1 MPELTK
7 SLGRCRLCWVVTG
20 AVFAAILLIEAV
32 ILLPSYFNYERDRL
46 LALQEAGYQAVKA
59 LPELNE
65 AHLQHLVDQTL
76 IEGVSLHT
84 QTGKRLLQVGEALQT
99 RPEPEQRLHR
109 IEKGQRTEV
118 AFSAGELL
126 EDQAVLLRMNSENVA
141 GELLAFVWRI
151 VGLILLIASVVTV
164 TTMLVLQYLILGPVL
179 LLRQQMQKAAE
190 DQQHYLNYLGT
201 LKRKDELGDLS
212 IEFDRLLKVTA
223 GRLASLARFPDENTQ
238 PVLRVDH
245 TGRLLYANKASQL
258 LLADWQVKTGE
269 ALPQQWQE
277 LVRGVLAQQTS
288 RSVEHQLGERWFNI
302 YLVPLS
308 EAGYVNLYASDIT
321 ERKAY
326 EESLRHQRN
335 HDQLT
340 GLPNLALFQDRLS
353 QSLTKVQ
360 SENQPL
366 AVVMLGLKG
375 FAAING
381 VAGHEA
387 GDQVLQEVAGRLQKQ
402 LAPGMTLARV
412 GGDIFGVF
420 LPEFSDV
427 NAVVT
432 LAEQLID
439 EVLPPYYWQGQ
450 TLSCDA
456 RVGVALYPEDGQDF
470 SSLIARADLALTS
483 VEGAG
488 NQRINFFVTGLNEQL
503 KKRNQRL
510 EQLKKALEQGELEA
524 WFQPQVD
531 ALTGRIKGAE
541 ALVRW
546 NHPDEGL
553 ISPAEFIP
561 LAEET
566 GLVVELGQQV
576 LKQACQQAVVWRQ
589 QPGWETFTLA
599 VNLSA
604 RQLSE
609 PELVAQVETVLKTSG
624 LPASALELEITE
636 SAVMDDTQEA
646 LAVLYQLAELGVRL
660 SVDDFG
666 TGYSSLA
673 YLKSLPVNKIKID
686 RAFVMDLPD
695 DLQDRALCQAVIA
708 IGEALDLQVLAEG
721 VETQAQA
728 ELLASLGCQS
738 FQGFFYGR
746 PSPAAVFMEVAA
758 GQQGHKL

>member
-1 MPELTK
+1 MQDFKK
-7 SLGRCRLCWVVTG
+7 SLVKCRLCWMVTAG
-20 AVFAAILLIEAV
+20 VFAAILLIEAI

-59 LPELNE
+59 LPELDLSGLE
-65 AHLQHLVDQTL
+65 HLVEQTL
-76 IEGVSLHT
+76 VKGVRLQTPEGEP
-84 QTGKRLLQVGEALQT
+84 LLEVGEALQT
-99 RPEPEQRLHR
+99 QPQPGKGLQR
-109 IEKGQRTEV
+109 INAGERTEV
-118 AFSAGELL
+118 AFTAGQLL
-126 EDQAVLLRMNSENVA
+126 EDQAVLLRLNSEQVA
-141 GELLAFVWRI
+141 AELLAFVWRI
-151 VGLILLIASVVTV
+151 VGLVLLIACVVTLI
-164 TTMLVLQYLILGPVL
+164 TMLVLQYLVLGPVL
-179 LLRQQMQKAAE
+179 LLRHQMQQAAE

-212 IEFDRLLKVTA
+212 AEFDRLLKVTA
-223 GRLASLARFPDENTQ
+223 GRLASLARFPNENTQ
-238 PVLRVDH
+238 PVLRADH
-245 TGRLLYANKASQL
+245 SGRLLYANKASQPL
-258 LLADWQVKTGE
+258 LKNWQVESGE
-269 ALPQQWQE
+269 PLPKQWQE
-277 LVRGVLAQQTS
+277 LVTGVMTRKVS
-288 RSVEHQLGERWFNI
+288 RSVEHQVGKTWFSI
-302 YLVPLS
+302 HLVPLP

-340 GLPNLALFQDRLS
+340 DLPNLALFQDRLA
-353 QSLTKVQ
+353 QALATAKA
-360 SENQPL
+360 ENQPL
-366 AVVMLGLKG
+366 AVIMLGLKG

-387 GDQVLQEVAGRLQKQ
+387 GDRVLQEVAGRLNNQ
-402 LAPGMTLARV
+402 LEPGMTLARV

-420 LPEFSDV
+420 LPEFADV
-427 NAVVT
+427 NEVVS
-432 LAEQLID
+432 LAERLLD
-439 EVLPPYYWQGQ
+439 AVLPPYDWQGQ

-483 VEGAG
+483 AEGAA
-488 NQRINFFVTGLNEQL
+488 NQRINFFVAGLNEQL
-503 KKRNQRL
+503 KKRSQRL
-510 EQLKKALEQGELEA
+510 EQLKLALQRGELEA
-524 WFQPQVD
+524 WYQPQVE
-531 ALTGRIKGAE
+531 AASGHIKGAE

-546 NHPDEGL
+546 RHPSEGL

-576 LKQACQQAVVWRQ
+576 LEQACHQAVVWRQ
-589 QPGWETFTLA
+589 QPGWEAFTIA

-604 RQLSE
+604 RQLSDSN
-609 PELVAQVETVLKTSG
+609 LVSQVEAVLQTTG
-624 LPASALELEITE
+624 LPAAALELEITE

-646 LAVLYQLAELGVRL
+646 LAVLNQLSDLGVRL

-673 YLKSLPVNKIKID
+673 YLKSLPVSKIKID

-695 DLQDRALCQAVIA
+695 DLQDKALCQAVIS

-728 ELLASLGCQS
+728 ALLTALGCLS
-738 FQGFFYGR
+738 FQGYFYGR
-746 PSPAAVFMEVAA
+746 PSPAAEFSGGFA
-758 GQQGHKL
+758 GQPG